1 MEGLLRELPLHQH
14 LAQLMAHIGLPGF
27 WRQLALLLRA
37 SAPLDNA
44 LAACFRVGAPPLILE
59 ECDFQHRAAA
69 SPMPLYC
76 QGLYLLDPFY
86 LYSRQPFADG
96 LYHLPD
102 IAPDH
107 FRQSEYFQRYMSGE
121 VGVDEVQLLLR
132 VAPDQVLSLSLGKT
146 SEFAPADIGKLR
158 VMQPWLLAAMRRHWQ
173 LQAEP
178 LPPPARLADQLSQTL
193 ERFGHGRLSER
204 EAEVARLTL
213 CGLSSKAIAQ
223 QLAISP
229 ETVKVHRRNLY
240 LKLGVA
246 SHAELFNC
254 YIEQLRGSEA

>member
-1 MEGLLRELPLHQH
+1 MEALLKELPLHHH

-27 WRQLALLLRA
+27 WRQLVLLLRG
-37 SAPLDNA
+37 SVPLDNA
-44 LAACFRVGAPPLILE
+44 LAACFHANAPPQILE
-59 ECDFQHRAAA
+59 ECDFQHLAAP
-69 SPMPLYC
+69 SPMALYC

-86 LYSRQPFADG
+86 QYAQRPFPDG
-96 LYHLPD
+96 LHHLPD

-132 VAPDQVLSLSLGKT
+132 LAPDQVLTLSLGKA
-146 SEFAPADIGKLR
+146 SAFEPADIGKLR
-158 VMQPWLLAAMRRHWQ
+158 VMQPWLLSAMRRHWQ
-173 LQAEP
+173 LSSAP
-178 LPPPARLADQLSQTL
+178 TPPSQRLADQLTQTL
-193 ERFGHGRLSER
+193 NHFGHGRLSER